1 MQGKVLADR
10 LCKMGCLNQGITIDN
25 STPFAFKVYY
35 LNYCDYI
42 IKIWC
47 FKGDE
52 DEVVFVSNLTGTG
65 FKWVKETMDNDEH
78 INKFMKWVKSQALQI
93 RYNNMEKD
101 FVK

>member
-10 LCKMGCLNQGITIDN
+10 LCKMGCLNQGISIDN
-25 STPFAFKVYY
+25 STPFTFKVYN

-42 IKIWC
+42 VNIWC
-47 FKGDE
+47 FKD
-52 DEVVFVSNLTGTG
+52 DEVVFVSNTNGEG
-65 FKWVKETMDNDEH
+65 YKWVKETMDNDEH
-78 INKFMKWVKSQALQI
+78 INKFVQWVKRQAVQI